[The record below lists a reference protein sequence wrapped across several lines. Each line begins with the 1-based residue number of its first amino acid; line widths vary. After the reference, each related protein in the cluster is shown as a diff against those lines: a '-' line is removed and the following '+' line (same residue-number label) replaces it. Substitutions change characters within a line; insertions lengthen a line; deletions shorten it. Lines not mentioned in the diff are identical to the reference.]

1 MKDIVL
7 KFRTNIIFSILCL
20 CGLCLPAIQSLAFLK
35 SLPEDQPI
43 RSGYLSFQSP
53 PKLLY
58 HEITPTA
65 DRRKLLYLAEKNLLP
80 TEIKPVAVSPN
91 DEAFPLVNYNEDSN
105 NSIPVYNIP
114 LKKEETLQIPSEDA
128 LPPVDP
134 FLPVDSAGP
143 SLNNT
148 DELIQILE
156 SNSKSP
162 SRSIN
167 SRVEFVPPY
176 TIDGGNMIM
185 ESKSK
190 YERRVRN

>member
-1 MKDIVL
+1 M
-7 KFRTNIIFSILCL
+7 
-20 CGLCLPAIQSLAFLK
+20 AFFT

-65 DRRKLLYLAEKNLLP
+65 DRRKLLYLTEKNPLP
-80 TEIKPVAVSPN
+80 TEIKPVSVPPA
-91 DEAFPLVNYNEDSN
+91 DDAFPLVNYNEDSN
-105 NSIPVYNIP
+105 NSIPAYNIP

-128 LPPVDP
+128 LPPTDP
-134 FLPVDSAGP
+134 FLPVDSTGP
-143 SLNNT
+143 NLNNT

-156 SNSKSP
+156 ANAGSP

-167 SRVEFVPPY
+167 TRVEFVPPY

>member
-7 KFRTNIIFSILCL
+7 KFRANIIFGILCL
-20 CGLCLPAIQSLAFLK
+20 CLLCLPSIQSMAFFT

-65 DRRKLLYLAEKNLLP
+65 DRRKLLYLTEKNPLP
-80 TEIKPVAVSPN
+80 AEIKPVAVSPT
-91 DEAFPLVNYNEDSN
+91 DDAFPLVNYNEDSN
-105 NSIPVYNIP
+105 NSIPAYNIP

-128 LPPVDP
+128 LPPTDP
-134 FLPVDSAGP
+134 FLPVDSTGP
-143 SLNNT
+143 NLNNT

-156 SNSKSP
+156 ANAGSP

-167 SRVEFVPPY
+167 TRVEFVPPY

>member
-1 MKDIVL
+1 MKDIVQ
-7 KFRTNIIFSILCL
+7 KFRATIIFGISCLGVLCF
-20 CGLCLPAIQSLAFLK
+20 PATQSMAFFK
-35 SLPEDQPI
+35 SLPEDQPV
-43 RSGYLSFQSP
+43 RKGYLSFHSP

-65 DRRKLLYLAEKNLLP
+65 NRRKLLYL
-80 TEIKPVAVSPN
+80 TEIKPLPAESKSVSVSPT
-91 DEAFPLVNYNEDSN
+91 DEAFPLVNYNEDRN
-105 NSIPVYNIP
+105 NSIPTYNIP
-114 LKKEETLQIPSEDA
+114 LKKEEALQVSSEDS
-128 LPPVDP
+128 LPPIDP
-134 FLPVDSAGP
+134 FLPLDPTGP
-143 SLNNT
+143 NLNNT

-156 SNSKSP
+156 ANAESP

-167 SRVEFVPPY
+167 PRVEFVPPY

>member
-7 KFRTNIIFSILCL
+7 NFRINIIFGISCVVV
-20 CGLCLPAIQSLAFLK
+20 LCLPAIQSMAFFS
-35 SLPEDQPI
+35 SLPEDQPV
-43 RSGYLSFQSP
+43 RKGYLTFHSP

-65 DRRKLLYLAEKNLLP
+65 DRRKLLYLAEKSALP
-80 TEIKPVAVSPN
+80 AKIKPVAVPPA
-91 DEAFPLVNYNEDSN
+91 DEAFPLVNYNEDRN
-105 NSIPVYNIP
+105 NSIPSYDIP
-114 LKKEETLQIPSEDA
+114 LKKGETLQITSEDA
-128 LPPVDP
+128 LPPTDP
-134 FLPVDSAGP
+134 FLLVDTTGP
-143 SLNNT
+143 NLNNT

-156 SNSKSP
+156 ANAESP
-162 SRSIN
+162 SRSLN

>member
-1 MKDIVL
+1 MA
-7 KFRTNIIFSILCL
+7 FFS
-20 CGLCLPAIQSLAFLK
+20 
-35 SLPEDQPI
+35 SLPEDQPA
-43 RSGYLSFQSP
+43 RKGYLTFHSP

-65 DRRKLLYLAEKNLLP
+65 DRRKLLYLAEKSSSP
-80 TEIKPVAVSPN
+80 AEIKPVAVSPA
-91 DEAFPLVNYNEDSN
+91 DEAFPLVNYNEDRN
-105 NSIPVYNIP
+105 NSIPSYNIP
-114 LKKEETLQIPSEDA
+114 LKKEETLQITSENA
-128 LPPVDP
+128 LPPIDP
-134 FLPVDSAGP
+134 FLPVDTTGP
-143 SLNNT
+143 NLNNT

-156 SNSKSP
+156 ANAESP
-162 SRSIN
+162 SRSLN

>member
-1 MKDIVL
+1 MA
-7 KFRTNIIFSILCL
+7 FFS
-20 CGLCLPAIQSLAFLK
+20 
-35 SLPEDQPI
+35 SLPEDQPA
-43 RSGYLSFQSP
+43 RKGYLTFHSP

-65 DRRKLLYLAEKNLLP
+65 DRRKLLYLAEKSP
-80 TEIKPVAVSPN
+80 SPAEIKPVAVSPAD
-91 DEAFPLVNYNEDSN
+91 DEAFPLVNYNEDRN
-105 NSIPVYNIP
+105 NSIPSYDIP
-114 LKKEETLQIPSEDA
+114 LKKEEALQVTSENA
-128 LPPVDP
+128 LPPIDP
-134 FLPVDSAGP
+134 FLPVDTTGP
-143 SLNNT
+143 NLNNT

-156 SNSKSP
+156 ANAESP
-162 SRSIN
+162 SRSLN